1 MGHLAQGNYFKIP
14 SREIDMEIEV
24 KLLDLYGLKFTAD
37 DLRDIANIM
46 DNPKL
51 LPSEFEDVGDFIERV
66 GLK

>member
-1 MGHLAQGNYFKIP
+1 MGHLGQGNYFKIQP
-14 SREIDMEIEV
+14 REINMKMEV

-37 DLRDIANIM
+37 DLRDIADIM

-51 LPSEFEDVGDFIERV
+51 LPLEFEDVGEYIERV